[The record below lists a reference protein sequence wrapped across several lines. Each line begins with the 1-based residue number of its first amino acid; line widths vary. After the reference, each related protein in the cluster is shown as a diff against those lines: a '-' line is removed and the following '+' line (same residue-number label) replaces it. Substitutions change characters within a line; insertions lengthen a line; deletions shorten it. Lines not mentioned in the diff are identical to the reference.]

1 MFEYVVCDNWSLGCQ
16 GVLVPFVQLCTMS
29 RALVFTGT
37 DPFVGDWATALVTGK
52 VTGQNLPNE
61 ENWGVAEHFELLL
74 PGRVKLIASGGCM
87 LFLECRSPSASHS
100 RFCSLFPC
108 QSDALLGPQRNAT
121 GLQ

>member
-29 RALVFTGT
+29 RALVFRGA

-61 ENWGVAEHFELLL
+61 ENLGVAEDFELLL
-74 PGRVKLIASGGCM
+74 PERVKLIHPQQVA
-87 LFLECRSPSASHS
+87 
-100 RFCSLFPC
+100 
-108 QSDALLGPQRNAT
+108 DACYFWNVGLLQQATPGFAHFSLGPQRNAT